1 MTDTYQDPFTDKR
14 LEDLL
19 AQVTKLDYP
28 GDASTWLD
36 QDPEVAWRSDPK
48 DSGIAK
54 QAVILQDA
62 GWEGCY
68 HRDAHLHFN
77 VKVGG
82 MGSWR
87 GFHDT
92 LNAANLPDAAN
103 TRINARGDQIQT
115 FELEIWW
122 QDELN
127 DFIRYDLKKTNAKA
141 WGCGRSGGYVN
152 CKDLELDG
160 ESMIRLAQFL
170 ARTKAGYN
178 SREYGED
185 LAERAI
191 EEDKEQQMAELASPR
206 IERIEA

>member
-1 MTDTYQDPFTDKR
+1 MTDTYQDPFTDER
-14 LEDLL
+14 LEELL
-19 AQVTKLDYP
+19 AQIAKLNYP
-28 GDASTWLD
+28 EEYTWLD
-36 QDPEVAWRSDPK
+36 QDPEVAWESDPE

-62 GWEGCY
+62 DWEGCY
-68 HRDAHLHFN
+68 HSSGAHLHFN

-82 MGSWR
+82 MGSWN

-103 TRINARGDQIQT
+103 TRINARADQIQE

-127 DFIRYDLKKTNAKA
+127 DFVRYDLKKTHVKA

-152 CKDLELDG
+152 CQDLELDG
-160 ESMIRLAQFL
+160 ESMIRFAQFL

-191 EEDKEQQMAELASPR
+191 EEDREQQMAELASPR